1 MLAHRLRRW
10 ANIEPTLYERL
21 VFAGNYQH
29 SAERRDVPVVECDLN
44 PPARVKVA
52 QMVDKRSPRSAY
64 PSGKFGDTKLPVLS
78 VPVDLPRISSFFS
91 VIKHSVV
98 EEMRNSGFNETGL
111 CP

>member
-10 ANIEPTLYERL
+10 PNNEPTLYERL

-52 QMVDKRSPRSAY
+52 QMVDKTLSAQRVSFWEIWGHEV
-64 PSGKFGDTKLPVLS
+64 SGAVGSRRPASDQLVLFCYKTQCG
-78 VPVDLPRISSFFS
+78 RGN
-91 VIKHSVV
+91 K
-98 EEMRNSGFNETGL
+98 E
-111 CP
+111 